1 MQRWKAEYLVK
12 GSLVLLYNRKNRGG
26 MFSLCQSYIKKKGY
40 LLNCSQYSSSEFSV
54 NQIKY
59 FQMS

>member
-26 MFSLCQSYIKKKGY
+26 MFSLCQSYIKKKVTCLTVHNIHLQSF
-40 LLNCSQYSSSEFSV
+40 LLT
-54 NQIKY
+54 K
-59 FQMS
+59 